1 MSFFSFDNI
10 AISGIS
16 TVVPKKI
23 RYTGDFVAEY
33 GEDAIEKY
41 IKATGVKEAHV
52 SAKNQTGSDLGFV
65 AAENLIKQKN
75 INREELGLLIFGA
88 HSVDYRRPATA
99 CVLHKRLKLAKS
111 CAAFDVN
118 LGCSVFVYSIQ
129 IAASMMQS
137 SNIQKALVII
147 GETATKNAN
156 PKDKSVSML
165 FGDAGCAILLE
176 KKTAKMSGS
185 LYTDGNGFKAIIAPA
200 GGFRN
205 LDPPKTEFVF
215 SEGITRNLYNVWM
228 NGTEVFT
235 FTITAAPKAINAY
248 MEKMGTGIDSYDY
261 FILHQANKFIQRQ
274 LVKKLKLPEEKVPA
288 SYDRY
293 GNTTAASIPL
303 TLCDAFGHEKG
314 SRRISF
320 LSCGFGVGFSWGVL
334 AAEIDTADIFPITE
348 TDDYFKEG
356 LIMKPEDWSN
366 E

>member
-1 MSFFSFDNI
+1 MPFFSFNDI

-16 TVVPKKI
+16 TAVPKNI
-23 RYTGDFVAEY
+23 RRTIDFVSEY
-33 GEDAIEKY
+33 GEYAIEKY
-41 IKATGVKEAHV
+41 INATGIKEAHV
-52 SAKNQTGSDLGFV
+52 SSKNQTGSDLGFV
-65 AAENLIKQKN
+65 AAENLIKQKK
-75 INREELGLLIFGA
+75 INREEIGLLIFGA

-99 CVLHKRLKLAKS
+99 CVLHKRLNLS
-111 CAAFDVN
+111 ETCAAFDVN
-118 LGCSVFVYSIQ
+118 LGCSVFVYTIQ
-129 IAASMMQS
+129 IAASMMQNS
-137 SNIQKALVII
+137 DIQKAIVIT

-176 KKTAKMSGS
+176 KKKAKMSGT

-205 LDPPKTEFVF
+205 LDPPKTEFEF
-215 SEGITRNLYNVWM
+215 PDGIRRNLYNVWM
-228 NGTEVFT
+228 DGTEVFT
-235 FTITAAPKAINAY
+235 FTITAVPKAIKAY
-248 MEKMGTGIDSYDY
+248 WEKTGTGVDSYDY

-274 LVKKLKLPEEKVPA
+274 LIKKLKLPEEKTPM

-303 TLCDAFGHEKG
+303 TLCDAFGKEKEN
-314 SRRISF
+314 RHLNII
-320 LSCGFGVGFSWGVL
+320 SCGFGVGLSWGVL
-334 AAEIDTADIFPITE
+334 ATEINTADIFPIVETE
-348 TDDYFKEG
+348 DYFKEG

>member
-1 MSFFSFDNI
+1 M
-10 AISGIS
+10 
-16 TVVPKKI
+16 
-23 RYTGDFVAEY
+23 DFVSEY

-41 IKATGVKEAHV
+41 IKATGIKEAHV
-52 SAKNQTGSDLGFV
+52 ASKNQTGSDLGFV
-65 AAENLIKQKN
+65 AAENLIRKKN
-75 INREELGLLIFGA
+75 INREEIGLLIFGA

-99 CVLHKRLKLAKS
+99 CVLHKRLNLLES

-118 LGCSVFVYSIQ
+118 LGCSVFVYTIQ
-129 IAASMMQS
+129 IAASMMQNS
-137 SNIQKALVII
+137 DIQKALVIT
-147 GETATKNAN
+147 GETSTKNAN

-176 KKTAKMSGS
+176 KKKKKMSGT
-185 LYTDGNGFKAIIAPA
+185 LFTNGKGFKAIIAPA

-205 LDPPKTEFVF
+205 LDPPKTEFEF
-215 SEGITRNLYNVWM
+215 SDGIRRNLYNVWM
-228 NGTEVFT
+228 DGTEVFT
-235 FTITAAPKAINAY
+235 FTITAVPKAVRAY
-248 MEKMGTGIDSYDY
+248 MEKMGTSVDYYDY

-274 LVKKLKLPEEKVPA
+274 LIKKLKLPEEKVPM

-303 TLCDAFGHEKG
+303 TLCDTFGEMKENKLLK
-314 SRRISF
+314 II
-320 LSCGFGVGFSWGVL
+320 SCGFGVGLSWGVL
-334 AAEIDTADIFPITE
+334 ATEINIADIFPIVE